1 MGAGPG
7 RARILPGAGGAALRD
22 SRDGDRA
29 GDGGDLYFV
38 IVHPGT
44 GPDERVDPKDGAL
57 LPRWVRRAR
66 SVLVGFTVLTMAAA
80 LTVSLL
86 NG

>member
-7 RARILPGAGGAALRD
+7 RARILPGAGGAALRG
-22 SRDGDRA
+22 SRDDGRS

-38 IVHPGT
+38 IVHPRT

-57 LPRWVRRAR
+57 LPMWVRRAR
-66 SVLVGFTVLTMAAA
+66 TVLVGFTVLAMAAA